1 MQKGLGGAG
10 GKWSFCSL
18 LKLLVLIQIRL
29 LSLKML
35 YVILMVAT
43 KKTSI
48 ENAQKEMRKESKCP
62 ARHKGKQ

>member
-1 MQKGLGGAG
+1 MEL
-10 GKWSFCSL
+10 WEVEFSL

-48 ENAQKEMRKESKCP
+48 EYTQKEVRKESKCP
-62 ARHKGKQ
+62 TRHRRKQ